1 MDGSVMGSPG
11 GDSGEF
17 ILGLH
22 VYENII
28 GRPMSDKQV
37 EDAFITYLKWMRQER
52 FYMCTDDSALDHLEK
67 DMGMSVSIETLK
79 NPKPANQKDL
89 LNYLVKSDNNGDLHM
104 KRLLKSP

>member
-37 EDAFITYLKWMRQER
+37 EDAFITYLKWMR
-52 FYMCTDDSALDHLEK
+52 
-67 DMGMSVSIETLK
+67 
-79 NPKPANQKDL
+79 
-89 LNYLVKSDNNGDLHM
+89 
-104 KRLLKSP
+104 